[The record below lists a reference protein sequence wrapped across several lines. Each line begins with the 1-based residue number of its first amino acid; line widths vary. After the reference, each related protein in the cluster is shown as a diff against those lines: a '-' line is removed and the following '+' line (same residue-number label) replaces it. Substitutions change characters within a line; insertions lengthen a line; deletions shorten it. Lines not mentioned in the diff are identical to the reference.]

1 MIEHVTHNGKHIK
14 TYHIDGDRR
23 TLIWA
28 AASNSSLEHTAR
40 LRNISYRADHWTDDW
55 PSPRDARDYN
65 PRNREAEERRRTGL
79 SDGNAA

>member
-1 MIEHVTHNGKHIK
+1 MIEHVEHNGKRIK
-14 TYHIDGDRR
+14 TYQDGR
-23 TLIWA
+23 LIWA
-28 AASNSSLEHTAR
+28 AASNSSLEHTAQ
-40 LRNISYRADHWTDDW
+40 LRNIGYRADHWTDDW